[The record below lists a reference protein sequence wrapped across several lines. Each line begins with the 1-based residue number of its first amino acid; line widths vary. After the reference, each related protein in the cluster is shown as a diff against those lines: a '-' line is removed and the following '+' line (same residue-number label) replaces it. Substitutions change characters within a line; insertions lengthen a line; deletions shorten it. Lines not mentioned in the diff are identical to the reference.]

1 MPTHTA
7 ASALIK
13 LYHSGSA
20 PWSFPQ
26 WQTITGVTHGLMPPR
41 NEHLPKDLK
50 RQDIID
56 IDSYFSQYAAKPTE
70 DDKIK
75 FAAKAKKVGKDEIP
89 GRGKWHA
96 WVSKRFNKGWKISTR
111 IVKILASLGLHPEQI
126 MDENDE
132 ATAPNSTSYLPLALD
147 AVAREL
153 FGPEALDSN
162 GRPLSKLR
170 EPTMVFTQ
178 LTWRMEVRSIPA
190 RKKKLETIQQVA
202 STMLSDL
209 ENGKIS
215 VKAIKS
221 AIRAVANYEK
231 AIATSSTTTKI
242 ASLQALKDGLEPFIP
257 ETGLRSGLKE
267 VKRPA
272 AKRRV
277 TVESLSNFATP
288 EQVAE
293 LLELYDQYFGQEM
306 ASTDEL
312 ETDDLQGVTFGEPVK
327 GADPGVDIEAR
338 MSSNELACNLGFQ
351 DNGNMPFLFNRI
363 RHTGGL
369 SPWSSDFEDAVRVK
383 SDALECFSLQ
393 WHQLGGAHAVLR
405 RVLSKTP
412 DPSHCTG
419 MLLADDVGL
428 GKTIQASTVMAVL
441 SELSVQHAR
450 GLTVPPLMRD
460 TYLKGSKTVPSLPHL
475 VVVPGTLIR
484 QWEHEI
490 QCFFRKGSVDIFIY
504 GTRFADH
511 EAFWSQDGVF
521 HSSNQPPSHRI
532 ILTSQS
538 ALQQDFNSLYSYQP
552 KLLDLPWDYPESVS
566 EYKRRLPSTLFGQ
579 KFLSVTI
586 DEAQGV
592 KNTGPK
598 HTSALRILD
607 QALVR
612 IVLTATPLHTSTKD
626 IASMGRL
633 VGIPYFFT
641 DKAYQDQ
648 VSDNARLRRAKVER
662 DEEEQAEEND
672 VADPL
677 KIAQVEISKRM
688 SAYFDNRVIRRV
700 ADSKDYDGKKLI
712 SLPLLTVIHGALNL
726 TEREKDLLEDITIDG
741 LYEASDANSRNSA
754 TSRFYL
760 DHRMGV
766 TFAKEPDS
774 PIPVFESLKQWSEC
788 LSTKIDTAARITI
801 HVLTRDDMPLVY
813 FEDGVCYYPSAPE
826 VPVFTRHIKVLI
838 YIEFPSYA
846 TLVRNVFELYGI
858 KILLISGTTSYEQRA
873 RIVKKFNED
882 PQYRVLVFSK
892 VGSTGLNLTRA
903 SVVIFLDQPW
913 SAQDEVQIIGR
924 AWRQRQKRP
933 VTAIHLLANNTA
945 DITLSYL
952 ARGKKDMLD
961 AFFTTDASKALMRVM
976 VGDVIREDGDED
988 EETMKKK
995 LRSKKGRGKAK
1006 SKGES
1011 KKSEAEQEGTKRK
1024 GRRVKSKKIVIEEDD
1039 EIPLQLPEDLTVEDG
1054 TGTDTSVH
1062 TTTSDGEN
1070 TDMSLDV
1077 CSNSDRRNSS
1087 ISSILAYGSSDEEMD
1102 VDSEPDPTVL
1112 SGLTALGNNS
1122 SVVTTVKESFEDDN
1136 GIDEDIAMDPF
1147 GLKRVRTPASPP
1159 PNAEL
1164 ALSLFTPE
1172 SQLTSPSERHREPI
1186 FKKARLV
1193 SPSRLEDG
1201 DHIDIDDKS
1210 PLMQPMFPTFESM
1223 DIQCPPSPTPRRS
1236 QPPVFLRPGDDS
1248 FVSQAAGKSASATN
1262 PFARKPSTVPTATL
1276 HNEGAGIPP
1285 PKKVQGLPDVFR
1297 AKRKIGL
1304 SAKRPDDT
1312 PDDASSSSGPSRRG
1326 NAPPITASGIGN
1338 VETQSQQS

>member
-1 MPTHTA
+1 MPTHTS

-13 LYHSGSA
+13 LYHSDGA

-41 NEHLPKDLK
+41 NEHLPKELT

-75 FAAKAKKVGKDEIP
+75 FASKAKKVGKDEIP
-89 GRGKWHA
+89 GRGKWHG
-96 WVSKRFNKGWKISTR
+96 WVSKRFNKSWKVSTR

-132 ATAPNSTSYLPLALD
+132 ATAPNSSSYLPLALD
-147 AVAREL
+147 SVAREL
-153 FGPEALDSN
+153 FGPEALDTN
-162 GRPLSKLR
+162 GRLLSKLR
-170 EPTMVFTQ
+170 EPTMVFAQ
-178 LTWRMEVRSIPA
+178 LTWRTEVRSIPT

-221 AIRAVANYEK
+221 AIRAVANFEK
-231 AIATSSTTTKI
+231 AIATSSTAKKV

-257 ETGLRSGLKE
+257 EMPTKSDVKV

-277 TVESLSNFATP
+277 TVESLSKFATP

-312 ETDDLQGVTFGEPVK
+312 ETEDLQGVTFGEPVE
-327 GADPGVDIEAR
+327 GADPGVEIEAQ
-338 MSSNELACNLGFQ
+338 MSSSELACNLGFQ

-363 RHTGGL
+363 RHSGGL
-369 SPWSSDFEDAVRVK
+369 SAWSSDFEDAVRVQ
-383 SDALECFSLQ
+383 SDALESFSLQ
-393 WHQLGGAHAVLR
+393 WHQLCGAHAVLR
-405 RVLSKTP
+405 RVFSKTP
-412 DPSHCTG
+412 DPSHCRG

-450 GLTVPPLMRD
+450 SLAVPPLMRD

-490 QCFFRKGSVDIFIY
+490 QCFFKKGSVDIFIY

-511 EAFWSQDGVF
+511 EVFWSQDGVVY
-521 HSSNQPPSHRI
+521 SSNQPPSHRI

-538 ALQQDFNSLYSYQP
+538 ALQQDFNSLYSYQS
-552 KLLDLPWDYPESVS
+552 KLLDLPWDYPEPVF

-579 KFLSVTI
+579 NFLSVTI

-641 DKAYQDQ
+641 DMAYQDQ
-648 VSDNARLRRAKVER
+648 VSDNSRLRRAKAER
-662 DEEEQAEEND
+662 DEEGQGEEND

-677 KIAQVEISKRM
+677 KMAQVEISTRM

-741 LYEASDANSRNSA
+741 LYEASDANGRNSA

-813 FEDGVCYYPSAPE
+813 FEDGVCYYPSAPNI
-826 VPVFTRHIKVLI
+826 PVFTRHIKVLI
-838 YIEFPSYA
+838 YIEFPSYS

-873 RIVKKFNED
+873 KIVRKFNED
-882 PQYRVLVFSK
+882 PEYRVLVFSK

-903 SVVIFLDQPW
+903 NFVLFL
-913 SAQDEVQIIGR
+913 ITGR
-924 AWRQRQKRP
+924 AWRQRQTRP

-945 DITLSYL
+945 DITLSLL

-995 LRSKKGRGKAK
+995 LKSKKGRGTGKGKGVSKKAQEEYK
-1006 SKGES
+1006 NSKG
-1011 KKSEAEQEGTKRK
+1011 K
-1024 GRRVKSKKIVIEEDD
+1024 RVKSKKIVIEED
-1039 EIPLQLPEDLTVEDG
+1039 EEVPLQLPSALALDEG
-1054 TGTDTSVH
+1054 TSTDTSMH
-1062 TTTSDGEN
+1062 TTVSDDER
-1070 TDMSLDV
+1070 TDFSSYAR
-1077 CSNSDRRNSS
+1077 SNSDRENSS
-1087 ISSILAYGSSDEEMD
+1087 ISSILANGSSDEAMD
-1102 VDSEPDPTVL
+1102 VDSEPDSTIL
-1112 SGLTALGNNS
+1112 AGLTAQENNDS
-1122 SVVTTVKESFEDDN
+1122 LTVNAVAGSAVEESIEEAS
-1136 GIDEDIAMDPF
+1136 GVDEDVAMDPL
-1147 GLKRVRTPASPP
+1147 GLKRDREPVSPP
-1159 PNAEL
+1159 PKAQL

-1172 SQLTSPSERHREPI
+1172 SQVTSPLERHREPI
-1186 FKKARLV
+1186 SKKARFV
-1193 SPSRLEDG
+1193 SPARFESG
-1201 DHIDIDDKS
+1201 DHTVVEDKS

-1223 DIQCPPSPTPRRS
+1223 GIQCPPSPTPSRS
-1236 QPPVFLRPGDDS
+1236 RPPVFLRPADDP
-1248 FVSQAAGKSASATN
+1248 FVSQASGKSALTTN
-1262 PFARKPSTVPTATL
+1262 PFARKPSAMPVATQQD
-1276 HNEGAGIPP
+1276 NRAGSPP
-1285 PKKVQGLPDVFR
+1285 PKKVQGLPKAFR
-1297 AKRKIGL
+1297 GKRKMGL
-1304 SAKRPDDT
+1304 SATRPDDA
-1312 PDDASSSSGPSRRG
+1312 PDKASSSSGPSRHG
-1326 NAPPITASGIGN
+1326 DAPSVTASGLGN
-1338 VETQSQQS
+1338 IEAQSQQP